1 MMEVLLPEAER
12 QGYRPDCTVAADEV
26 PAGRP
31 RPYACWQNAILL
43 QVWPAEACV
52 KIGDTAPDVAEG
64 LNAGMWTVALALTG
78 NEVGLNEEELAALP
92 PEQSRRLAG
101 EAAEKLAAA
110 GAHYVV
116 DGIWELPPVL
126 DDINRRLAG
135 GEKP

>member
-1 MMEVLLPEAER
+1 MVEVVLEEARR

-31 RPYACWQNAILL
+31 QPYACWQNAILL

-52 KIGDTAPDVAEG
+52 KIGDTAPDVGEG

-78 NEVGLNEEELAALP
+78 NEVGLAEEEVASLTPEERRRRAA
-92 PEQSRRLAG
+92 
-101 EAAEKLAAA
+101 EAAQKLAAA

-116 DGIWELPPVL
+116 EGIWELPPVL
-126 DDINRRLAG
+126 DDINRRLAS